1 MMTNVK
7 IPISPISLETD
18 MIKNDYALDCGELKI
33 LN

>member
-7 IPISPISLETD
+7 IPISLETD
-18 MIKNDYALDCGELKI
+18 IIKNDHALDCGELKI